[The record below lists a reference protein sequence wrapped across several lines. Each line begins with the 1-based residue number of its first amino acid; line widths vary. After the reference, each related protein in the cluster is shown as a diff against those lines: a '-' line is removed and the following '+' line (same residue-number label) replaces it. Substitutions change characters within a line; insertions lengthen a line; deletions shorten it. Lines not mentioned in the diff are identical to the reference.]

1 MPAFYRLPC
10 VLLGLLPALPG
21 VAAVDFSRQIR
32 PILSENCFFCHGPD
46 EKKREAGL
54 RLDDEAEAKK
64 NRDGVTAVVPGRP
77 EQSALL
83 QRILSADPDEV
94 MPPPKQHKVIPPD
107 QVALLRQ
114 WIQEGAVWGAHW
126 SYQPV
131 RRPPVPGVAAGRV
144 RNPVDAFL
152 LERLAREGLAF
163 APEADPVTLLRRA
176 ALDLTGLPPSLE
188 ELQALRQAPFEAVV
202 DLYLA
207 SPAYGEHWARQWLDL
222 ARYADSSGYPSDQ
235 PRMIWAWRDWVIRA
249 FDANLPFDRFTIEQI
264 AGDLLPQPTLEQIT
278 ATAFHRNT
286 MTQNEGGTS
295 DEEFRVAAVIDR
307 VNTTFAV
314 WMGTTMACAQCHTH
328 KYDPITHREYFQV
341 YHLLNQTAD
350 ADRKD
355 ESPVLELIDAAMAA
369 ERAGWQRE
377 VAALEALF
385 AKPAP
390 AWLEGF
396 EAWLAGKPQIKDKKL
411 QEAASANPPSA
422 AELQSLRLH
431 YVRQVAP
438 AARSERNRLAVLQR
452 DLARTAPVTVPV
464 MRELPLKQRRK
475 TQVQLRGNWQ
485 DLGDEVT
492 GGVPAVFHPLPAGG
506 PADRLTLA
514 RWLVSR
520 DNPLTARVVANRLW
534 ESVFGTGLV
543 ATSEEFGSQGELPS
557 HPELLDWLAAEL
569 MDSGWNVKHVLRLLV
584 TSHAWRQQSTAEPAL
599 LARDPD
605 NRLLARG
612 PRFRPTGEQLRDQ
625 ALFVSGLLSP
635 KRFGPP
641 VRPLAPNL
649 GLSTAFGR
657 SNDWTVSEGEDRHR
671 RSLYT
676 EVRRNA
682 PYASF
687 SAFDAGNREVCLIRR
702 GRTNTP
708 LQAFVTLNDPV
719 FIEAHQ
725 AMARRLVAAAAAD
738 ESRLSLLFRL
748 CLAREPGVK
757 EAGTL
762 LALLEDSRGRY
773 RTDAEAARR
782 MATEPL
788 GPLPNAADVVEVAAW
803 TVVANVVM
811 NLDEFLMRR

>member
-1 MPAFYRLPC
+1 MP
-10 VLLGLLPALPG
+10 VLRRSLCIWLGLLPTLP
-21 VAAVDFSRQIR
+21 AAVDFSRQIR

-46 EKKREAGL
+46 ANKREAGL
-54 RLDDEAEAKK
+54 RLDEEAEAKK
-64 NRDGVTAVVPGRP
+64 SRDGVSAVVPGRP
-77 EQSALL
+77 DQSALL
-83 QRILSADPDEV
+83 QRILSTDPDEV
-94 MPPPKQHKVIPPD
+94 MPPPQQHKVISPE
-107 QVALLRQ
+107 QVELLHQ
-114 WIQEGAVWGAHW
+114 WIAEGAPWGGHW

-131 RRPPVPGVAAGRV
+131 RRPPVPAVADGVV

-152 LERLAREGLAF
+152 LERLKHEGLGF
-163 APEADPVTLLRRA
+163 ADEADSVTLLRRA
-176 ALDLTGLPPSLE
+176 ALDLTGLPPSLL
-188 ELQALRQAPFEAVV
+188 ELETLAQAPLERVV
-202 DLYLA
+202 DHYLA
-207 SPAYGEHWARQWLDL
+207 SPSYGEHWARQWLDL

-235 PRMIWAWRDWVIRA
+235 PRTIWAWRDWVIRA
-249 FDANLPFDRFTIEQI
+249 FDANLPFDRFTIEQV
-264 AGDLLPQPTLEQIT
+264 AGDLLPQPTLEQLT

-295 DEEFRVAAVIDR
+295 DEEYRVAAVIDR

-314 WMGTTMACAQCHTH
+314 WMGTTLACAQCHTH
-328 KYDPITHREYFQV
+328 KYDPISHKEYFQV
-341 YHLLNQTAD
+341 YHLFNQTAD

-355 ESPVLELIDAAMAA
+355 EAPVLELTDAATAA
-369 ERAGWQRE
+369 VRADWQRE
-377 VAALEALF
+377 VAALEARF
-385 AKPAP
+385 AKPP
-390 AWLEGF
+390 RAWLDGF
-396 EAWLAGKPQIKDKKL
+396 EAWLAGQPSVRDKKL
-411 QEAASANPPSA
+411 QEAVA
-422 AELQSLRLH
+422 ATEPTPEQWQGLRQH

-438 AARSERNRLAVLQR
+438 AARRERHRLTVLQR

-464 MRELPLKQRRK
+464 MRELPAEERRS
-475 TQVQLRGNWQ
+475 TRVQLRGNWQ
-485 DLGDEVT
+485 DLGDEVA
-492 GGVPAVFHPLPAGG
+492 GGVPAVFHPLPDGK
-506 PADRLTLA
+506 PPDRLALA
-514 RWLVSR
+514 HWLVSR
-520 DNPLTARVVANRLW
+520 DNPLTARVIANRLW

-569 MDSGWNVKHVLRLLV
+569 MDSGWDVKHLLRLLV
-584 TSHAWRQQSTAEPAL
+584 TSRAWRQQSGAVPAL

-625 ALFVSGLLSP
+625 ALFVSGLLSM

-641 VRPLAPNL
+641 VRPLAPSL

-671 RSLYT
+671 RSVYT

-719 FIEAHQ
+719 FVEAHQ
-725 AMARRLVAAAAAD
+725 AMAHRLVAEA
-738 ESRLSLLFRL
+738 EERRLSLLFRL
-748 CLAREPGVK
+748 CLAREPDAREK
-757 EAGTL
+757 ATL
-762 LALLEDSRGRY
+762 QALLKDARRRY
-773 RTDAEAARR
+773 WADAGAARQ
-782 MATEPL
+782 MAAEPL
-788 GPLPNAADVVEVAAW
+788 GAPPADADLAELAAW
-803 TVVANVVM
+803 TVVASVVM

>member
-1 MPAFYRLPC
+1 MSASRPFLILF
-10 VLLGLLPALPG
+10 VLLPALPV

-54 RLDDEAEAKK
+54 RLDDEIEAKK
-64 NRDGVTAVVPGRP
+64 NREGVTAVVPGRP
-77 EQSALL
+77 EESALL
-83 QRILSADPDEV
+83 QRILSTDPDEV

-107 QVALLRQ
+107 QVALLRK
-114 WIQEGAVWGAHW
+114 WIEEGAVWGAHW

-131 RRPPVPGVAAGRV
+131 RRPSVPRVAEGRA
-144 RNPVDAFL
+144 RNPVDAYL
-152 LERLAREGLAF
+152 LERLDREGLDF
-163 APEADPVTLLRRA
+163 VPEADAATLLRRA

-188 ELQALRQAPFEAVV
+188 EMKTFAGEPLEKVI
-202 DLYLA
+202 DHYLA
-207 SPAYGEHWARQWLDL
+207 SQAYGEHWARQWLDL

-235 PRMIWAWRDWVIRA
+235 PRTIWAWRDWVIRA
-249 FDANLPFDRFTIEQI
+249 FDANLPFDRFTLEQM
-264 AGDLLPQPTLEQIT
+264 AGDLLPEPTLDQRV

-328 KYDPITHREYFQV
+328 KYDPITQKEYFQI

-355 ESPVLELIDAAMAA
+355 EAPLQELQSPEVAA
-369 ERAGWQRE
+369 ERSRWQRE
-377 VAALEALF
+377 VKELEARF
-385 AKPAP
+385 AKPPP
-390 AWLEGF
+390 AWEEGL
-396 EAWLAGKPQIKDKKL
+396 EAWVASGPKLKDKKL
-411 QEAASANPPSA
+411 QEAVVAQPPT
-422 AELQSLRLH
+422 AEQRQALSQH
-431 YVRQVAP
+431 YVRNVSP
-438 AARSERNRLAVLQR
+438 ASVQDRSRLALLQR
-452 DLARTAPVTVPV
+452 DLTRTAPVTVPV
-464 MRELPLKQRRK
+464 MQELPPDKQRK
-475 TQVQLRGNWQ
+475 TQVQRRGNWQ
-485 DLGDEVT
+485 DLGEEVG
-492 GGVPAVFHPLPAGG
+492 GGVPAALHPLPTGV
-506 PADRLTLA
+506 PVDRLALA
-514 RWLVSR
+514 RWLISPE
-520 DNPLTARVVANRLW
+520 NPLTARVVANRLW

-569 MDSGWNVKHVLRLLV
+569 MDSGWDLKHLLRLLV
-584 TSHAWRQQSTAEPAL
+584 TSRAWRQQSTAPASL

-649 GLSTAFGR
+649 GLTTAFGR
-657 SNDWTVSEGEDRHR
+657 SNDWMVSEGEDRHR

-719 FIEAHQ
+719 FLEAHQ
-725 AMARRLVAAAAAD
+725 AMARRLVSGAATTTD
-738 ESRLSLLFRL
+738 RLGLLFRL
-748 CLAREPGVK
+748 CLGREPGVR
-757 EAGTL
+757 EGQTL
-762 LALLEDSRGRY
+762 AALHADALKRY
-773 RTDAEAARR
+773 RADVNAAQR

-788 GPLPNAADVVEVAAW
+788 GPAPAGVDMAELAAW

>member
-1 MPAFYRLPC
+1 
-10 VLLGLLPALPG
+10 
-21 VAAVDFSRQIR
+21 
-32 PILSENCFFCHGPD
+32 
-46 EKKREAGL
+46 
-54 RLDDEAEAKK
+54 
-64 NRDGVTAVVPGRP
+64 
-77 EQSALL
+77 
-83 QRILSADPDEV
+83 
-94 MPPPKQHKVIPPD
+94 
-107 QVALLRQ
+107 
-114 WIQEGAVWGAHW
+114 
-126 SYQPV
+126 
-131 RRPPVPGVAAGRV
+131 
-144 RNPVDAFL
+144 
-152 LERLAREGLAF
+152 
-163 APEADPVTLLRRA
+163 
-176 ALDLTGLPPSLE
+176 
-188 ELQALRQAPFEAVV
+188 
-202 DLYLA
+202 
-207 SPAYGEHWARQWLDL
+207 
-222 ARYADSSGYPSDQ
+222 
-235 PRMIWAWRDWVIRA
+235 
-249 FDANLPFDRFTIEQI
+249 
-264 AGDLLPQPTLEQIT
+264 
-278 ATAFHRNT
+278 
-286 MTQNEGGTS
+286 
-295 DEEFRVAAVIDR
+295 VAAVIDR

-328 KYDPITHREYFQV
+328 KYDPITHKEYFQV

-355 ESPVLELIDAAMAA
+355 EAPVLELIDAATAVDRAA
-369 ERAGWQRE
+369 WQRE
-377 VAALEALF
+377 VAALEAQF
-385 AKPAP
+385 AKPSP

-396 EAWLAGKPQIKDKKL
+396 EAWLAGKPPLKDKKL
-411 QEAASANPPSA
+411 QEAAA
-422 AELQSLRLH
+422 AAMPTPAQVQSLRLH
-431 YVRQVAP
+431 YARQVAP
-438 AARSERNRLAVLQR
+438 AARAERSRLAALQR

-464 MRELPLKQRRK
+464 MRELPSNEQRK
-475 TQVQLRGNWQ
+475 TRVQLRGNWQ
-485 DLGDEVT
+485 DLGDEVA

-506 PADRLTLA
+506 AVDRLALA

-584 TSHAWRQQSTAEPAL
+584 TSRAWRQQSTAEPAL
-599 LARDPD
+599 LARDLD

-657 SNDWTVSEGEDRHR
+657 SNDWTISEGEDRHR

-719 FIEAHQ
+719 FVEAHQ
-725 AMARRLVAAAAAD
+725 AMARRLVAAAPGTGA
-738 ESRLSLLFRL
+738 RLSLLFRL
-748 CLAREPGVK
+748 CLAREPNDK
-757 EAGTL
+757 EKATL
-762 LALLEDSRGRY
+762 QALLEQARGRY

-782 MATEPL
+782 LATEPL
-788 GPLPNAADVVEVAAW
+788 GALPADADLAEHAAW

>member
-1 MPAFYRLPC
+1 MPAFRPPLI
-10 VLLGLLPALPG
+10 VLLGLLPTLHG

-46 EKKREAGL
+46 ENKREAGL
-54 RLDDEAEAKK
+54 RLDDETEAKK

-83 QRILSADPDEV
+83 QRILSTDPDEV
-94 MPPPKQHKVIPPD
+94 MPPPKQHKVIPPE
-107 QVALLRQ
+107 QIALLRQ
-114 WIQEGAVWGAHW
+114 WIREGAPWGAHW

-131 RRPPVPGVAAGRV
+131 RRPPVPQMAAEGA

-152 LERLAREGLAF
+152 LERLQREGLKF
-163 APEADPVTLLRRA
+163 APEAESAALLRRA
-176 ALDLTGLPPSLE
+176 ALDLTGLPPTLR
-188 ELQALRQAPFEAVV
+188 ELDALREAPLEVVV
-202 DLYLA
+202 DHYLA

-235 PRMIWAWRDWVIRA
+235 PRTIWAWRDWVIRA

-264 AGDLLPQPTLEQIT
+264 AGDLLPQPTPEQLT

-295 DEEFRVAAVIDR
+295 DEEYRVAAVIDR

-355 ESPVLELIDAAMAA
+355 ESPFLELIDAATAA
-369 ERAGWQRE
+369 QRAGWQRE
-377 VAALEALF
+377 VAALEAQF

-390 AWLEGF
+390 AWVQGF
-396 EAWLAGKPQIKDKKL
+396 ETWLAGKPELGDKKL
-411 QEAASANPPSA
+411 QAAA
-422 AELQSLRLH
+422 AAAVPTPAQRHSLRLH
-431 YVRQVAP
+431 YARHVAP
-438 AARSERNRLAVLQR
+438 AARAERSRLAELQR

-464 MRELPLKQRRK
+464 MRELPSKERRK
-475 TQVQLRGNWQ
+475 THVQRRGNWQ
-485 DLGDEVT
+485 DLGEEVS
-492 GGVPAVFHPLPAGG
+492 GGVPAVFHPLTADA
-506 PADRLTLA
+506 PADRLALA
-514 RWLVSR
+514 RWLVRR

-557 HPELLDWLAAEL
+557 HPELLDWLAVEL
-569 MDSGWNVKHVLRLLV
+569 MESGWNVKHLLRLLV
-584 TSHAWRQQSTAEPAL
+584 TSRAWRQQSAAPAAL
-599 LARDPD
+599 VERDPD

-625 ALFVSGLLSP
+625 ALLVSGLLSS

-657 SNDWTVSEGEDRHR
+657 SNDWTISEGEDRHR

-719 FIEAHQ
+719 FVEAHQ
-725 AMARRLVAAAAAD
+725 AMARRLVAAAPATEA
-738 ESRLSLLFRL
+738 RLSLLFRL
-748 CLAREPGVK
+748 CLAREPS
-757 EAGTL
+757 ERERASL
-762 LALLEDSRGRY
+762 QALLDDARRRY
-773 RTDAEAARR
+773 RADPEGARR

-788 GPLPNAADVVEVAAW
+788 GPPPQGGDLLELAAW
-803 TVVANVVM
+803 TVVTNVVM